1 MMLRIRIWLALTLI
15 GLVGGPAVSWA
26 VARPPVKRPNI
37 VLIVAD
43 DLGFAD
49 LGAFG
54 GEIDTPNLDA
64 LANAGLRLT
73 GFHAAPTC
81 SPTRAMLM
89 SGTDNH
95 TAGVGAMAELPIP
108 GREDR
113 WGYEGA
119 ITARVATLAERLR
132 AGGYQTLM
140 SGKWHLGLAPES
152 SPAARG
158 FDHSFAL
165 LQGGAN
171 HFGGAGFAPGSPS
184 PYMAASYV
192 EDGRPVAVAA
202 DFYSSDAY
210 TARLIA
216 MLDATRSGQPFFAY
230 LAFTA
235 PHSPLQAPPALI
247 EKYHGHYDQGWDALR
262 RQRLQKMQQLGILPA
277 GTAARELVPDPQ
289 AWTKLSPD
297 QRRIESRKME
307 VYAAMVERLDWN
319 VGRLIAYLK
328 STNRYDGTIFIF
340 MSDNGP
346 AAETAQTFAM
356 IPGVV
361 EHANAADNSLGNMG
375 SGSSFIFYGPY
386 WAQAGSVPSRLYK
399 GAMTE
404 GGTRVPAFITYAHFR
419 RQHAIGGAFAT
430 VMDILPT
437 VLAAAGVPVSA
448 QVGGRSVAPVRG
460 RSMLPYLLAQA
471 DGVHPA
477 REPMPLEL
485 HGQAVVRQGDW
496 KLLRMPQ
503 PFGDG
508 NWALYNVSDDPAERL
523 DLSGSEARRREA
535 MIATWNRFAGD
546 VQVLGH

>member
-1 MMLRIRIWLALTLI
+1 MI
-15 GLVGGPAVSWA
+15 GLVAGPTDSKAGNR
-26 VARPPVKRPNI
+26 ARLTRPNV

-73 GFHAAPTC
+73 DFHAAPTC

-119 ITARVATLAERLR
+119 ITTRVATIAERLR
-132 AGGYQTLM
+132 EAGYRTLM
-140 SGKWHLGLAPES
+140 SGKWHLGLAPQS

-158 FDHSFAL
+158 FDRSFAL

-171 HFGGAGFAPGSPS
+171 HFGSAGFAPDSPS
-184 PYMAASYV
+184 PYMAASYM
-192 EDGRPVAVAA
+192 EDGRPVTVGA

-210 TARLIA
+210 TTKLIG
-216 MLDATRSGQPFFAY
+216 MLDATRNRQPFFAY

-235 PHSPLQAPPALI
+235 PHSPLQAPQAPQALI
-247 EKYHGHYDQGWDALR
+247 EKYHGRYDQGWDALR
-262 RQRLQKMQQLGILPA
+262 RQRLQKMQQLGIVA
-277 GTAARELVPDPQ
+277 ANITAHELVPDPQ
-289 AWTKLSPD
+289 AWEKLTRD
-297 QRRIESRKME
+297 QQRVESRKME
-307 VYAAMVERLDWN
+307 IYAAMVDRLDWN

-328 STNRYDGTIFIF
+328 STNQYDETIFIF

-346 AAETAQTFAM
+346 AGETAQTFAT
-356 IPGVV
+356 IPGVI
-361 EHANAADNSLGNMG
+361 EHAKAADNSLDNMG

-386 WAQAGSVPSRLYK
+386 WAQAGSVPARLYK

-404 GGTRVPAFITYAHFR
+404 GGTRVPAFINYARFR
-419 RQHAIGGAFAT
+419 RQHAIGRVFAN

-437 VLAAAGVPVSA
+437 VLDAAGVPIRA
-448 QVGGRSVAPVRG
+448 QIAGRSVAAIRG
-460 RSMLPYLLAQA
+460 RSMLPYLRARA
-471 DGVHPA
+471 DAIYPA
-477 REPMPLEL
+477 RQPVPLEL
-485 HGQAVVRQGDW
+485 HGQAMVRQGDW
-496 KLLRMPQ
+496 KLLRMPK
-503 PFGDG
+503 PFGDDS
-508 NWALYNVSDDPAERL
+508 WALYNLRHDPAERF
-523 DLSGSEARRREA
+523 DLSGSSARRREA
-535 MIATWNRFAGD
+535 MVATWNRFASD